1 LKIENTLAV
10 TMESTAGL
18 KIERDGTSVR
28 QAPLHSIMP
37 GAGAGAGTDA
47 TAAMANAGTV
57 GAVAGLGYGIVSML
71 SGAASLGSQYGDARK
86 MLNEILSSPDVDK
99 IPGMRG
105 RLERMR
111 NLVGTNVSD
120 GLALILTG
128 GAAGPVLGLLG
139 MVPGVDAVGSERGAN
154 ELLERD
160 DSGNPKN

>member
-1 LKIENTLAV
+1 MRIGLSATQKPIEAV
-10 TMESTAGL
+10 S
-18 KIERDGTSVR
+18 
-28 QAPLHSIMP
+28 
-37 GAGAGAGTDA
+37 
-47 TAAMANAGTV
+47 
-57 GAVAGLGYGIVSML
+57 
-71 SGAASLGSQYGDARK
+71 
-86 MLNEILSSPDVDK
+86 
-99 IPGMRG
+99 
-105 RLERMR
+105 R